1 MRKTATRGRVGRND
15 WHSQA
20 AEFHDLAA
28 HAHRSASAHDQTDR
42 PTAHEYSKQAMEYAI
57 KAYRL
62 SQEAH
67 RQSGKTTSAS
77 SAKGSKPAIAK
88 GKK

>member
-15 WHSQA
+15 WHFQA
-20 AEFHDLAA
+20 AEFHELAA
-28 HAHRSASAHDQTDR
+28 HAHRSASAHDQTDHR
-42 PTAHEYSKQAMEYAI
+42 TAHEYSKQAMEYAA
-57 KAYRL
+57 KAYSL

-67 RQSGKTTSAS
+67 RQSGTAAPAPA
-77 SAKGSKPAIAK
+77 AKGSKTAVTK